1 MLGRNHFY
9 ILFAYVPESYKK
21 LCIYSNIHYH
31 NKNNVFPI
39 LVLLSHDQTTSW
51 WRETF
56 SKRTKPPPQQYKSNI
71 SCGLCNNTIFHYRLD
86 YNVNTMTLSKIK
98 GKQTLMRVGRLNMG
112 TLMSTSVEMLLSI
125 VHALTRAPPVSFL
138 TVVRRES
145 MRIGWTSLVYFSI
158 SKIQC
163 LRY

>member
-1 MLGRNHFY
+1 MLGISSTY
-9 ILFAYVPESYKK
+9 SLPTSPSLDK
-21 LCIYSNIHYH
+21 LCIYS
-31 NKNNVFPI
+31 
-39 LVLLSHDQTTSW
+39 
-51 WRETF
+51 TF
-56 SKRTKPPPQQYKSNI
+56 LITIIIMFSKRYVYFCQITNHFVVERNLFKRTKPSPQQYASNI